1 MSQPVISEQDRE
13 ALLELIL
20 VGQLKLKIEYGR
32 WAIEFDLASAGAEGR
47 AEVDVQRANS
57 GVYNEGMRRLGILAN
72 SIVRIGSLDMTQM
85 PFASR
90 FDELAK
96 MQPPM
101 RDFLWEAYNRLR
113 GAQISKFDREMAQ
126 SKKSLDSQ
134 IFAITGDSSSKEE

>member
-1 MSQPVISEQDRE
+1 
-13 ALLELIL
+13 L
-20 VGQLKLKIEYGR
+20 
-32 WAIEFDLASAGAEGR
+32 
-47 AEVDVQRANS
+47 
-57 GVYNEGMRRLGILAN
+57 RRLGILAN

-85 PFASR
+85 SFASR

-113 GAQISKFDREMAQ
+113 VAQISKFDREMEQ

-134 IFAITGDSSSKEE
+134 ISAIIGDSSSKGE